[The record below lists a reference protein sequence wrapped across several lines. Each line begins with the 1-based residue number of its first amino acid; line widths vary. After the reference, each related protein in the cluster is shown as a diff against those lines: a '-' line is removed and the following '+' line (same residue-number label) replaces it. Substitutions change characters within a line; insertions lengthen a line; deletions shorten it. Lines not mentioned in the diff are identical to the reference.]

1 MEKAAAVSHLS
12 ANQASVYTPRRD
24 TRNQDTE
31 YMAEM
36 NLSPAI
42 RSLAT
47 MILLTLIGL
56 QGASAQDPERP
67 GKSYEILPGD
77 VLQVS
82 VWKEP
87 DLQLDLLVRPDGA
100 ISFPL
105 AGEISTRGK
114 TVSDIQA
121 ELTKRL
127 ARYITDPVVTV
138 SITEVLG
145 NKIYVIG
152 QVNDPGTFIVNPQV
166 DVLQALAIAGGTTPF
181 AELDNI
187 RILRRSN
194 GRQSALSFNYKDV
207 VRGRNLEQNV
217 MLESGDVVVV
227 P

>member
-1 MEKAAAVSHLS
+1 
-12 ANQASVYTPRRD
+12 
-24 TRNQDTE
+24 
-31 YMAEM
+31 MAEM